1 MPSLPEILANHSG
14 KGYVIAPAGF
24 GKTHLIA
31 DAVKISEGRQ
41 LILTHT
47 HAGVDAL
54 KKKLQKLD
62 VPSAKYHVDTIAS
75 YALKLCLSYP
85 QTADWNIEI
94 PNSGEE
100 WEELCLKC
108 TALIVNRFIKRV
120 LCASYEGIYVDEYQ
134 DCMQS
139 HHNMLLAFAET
150 LPLRILGDPLQAIFD
165 GIGGQNAVDWDTQ
178 LVPHFE
184 HLGELDTPHR
194 WIHDGDSALGQW
206 LRGLRESIVGGEGID
221 LLQNGKP
228 PSVTIHVV
236 ANDEE
241 LRNKQINACKW
252 FPATKTGKIIAI
264 HKGDSIHKAKSHIL
278 AKQTSGAFSS
288 IEEVEG
294 KRLFA
299 FVKAY
304 DRKATAQD
312 KLLCIIEFMK
322 EKGFSGINDA
332 LSAATK
338 RGERA
343 NIQANTKN
351 PEIVQ
356 AANEFLI
363 TPSPS
368 NLCVFIQSVK
378 NVPETTLYARDL
390 FYRLL
395 KILIINKAEPSLTL
409 EEAATLFQ
417 KQFIHTGRPISYPKL
432 IGTTL
437 LVKGQEYDHAIV
449 LDASSLSKKDLYV
462 ALTRGSKSLTI
473 ISKSR
478 ILRPV

>member
-1 MPSLPEILANHSG
+1 MPSLPEILANHNG

-54 KKKLQKLD
+54 KRKLQKLD

-85 QTADWNIEI
+85 QTANWNIEV
-94 PNSGEE
+94 PSSNDE

-108 TALIVNRFIKRV
+108 TDLVGNGFIKKI

-139 HHNMLLAFAET
+139 HHNMLLAFAEI

-165 GIGGQNAVDWDTQ
+165 GMGGQSAVDWDTQ

-184 HLGELDTPHR
+184 RLGELDIPHR
-194 WIHDGDSALGQW
+194 WIHDGDPALGQW
-206 LRGLRESIVGGEGID
+206 LRGLRGDIEVGNDID
-221 LLQNGKP
+221 IQSGLP
-228 PSVTIHVV
+228 PSVTLHVV
-236 ANDEE
+236 PNDDE
-241 LRNKQINACKW
+241 LRNQQITACKW
-252 FPATKTGKIIAI
+252 GCQNKDGRVIAI
-264 HKGDSIHKAKSHIL
+264 HKGDNIHKAKSHIL
-278 AKQTSGAFSS
+278 AKQTGGIFSS
-288 IEEVEG
+288 IEEIEG
-294 KRLFA
+294 KRLTS
-299 FVKAY
+299 FVRAY
-304 DRKATAQD
+304 SRKNTAQEM
-312 KLLCIIEFMK
+312 LLCTIELMK
-322 EKGFSGINDA
+322 DKCFSGVNA
-332 LSAATK
+332 VLSAATK
-338 RGERA
+338 RGEHA

-356 AANEFLI
+356 AANDFLE
-363 TPSPS
+363 TPTPRY
-368 NLCVFIQSVK
+368 LHVFIQSLRDT
-378 NVPETTLYARDL
+378 PEAKLYARDL

-395 KILIINKAEPSLTL
+395 KVLIINKAEPSLTL

-417 KQFIHTGRPISYPKL
+417 KQFRHAGRPISYPKL

-473 ISKSR
+473 ITKSG
-478 ILRPV
+478 ILRPM

>member
-1 MPSLPEILANHSG
+1 MPSLPEILANHSE

-85 QTADWNIEI
+85 QTADWNIEV
-94 PNSGEE
+94 PSSGEE

-108 TALIVNRFIKRV
+108 TALVGNGFIKRV

-165 GIGGQNAVDWDTQ
+165 GIGGQNAVNWDTQ
-178 LVPHFE
+178 LVPHFKR
-184 HLGELDTPHR
+184 LGELDTPHR
-194 WIHDGDSALGQW
+194 WVHDGDPALGQW
-206 LRGLRESIVGGEGID
+206 LRGLRGDIEAGNDINIQND
-221 LLQNGKP
+221 LP
-228 PSVTIHVV
+228 SSVTLQIVSS
-236 ANDEE
+236 DEE
-241 LRNKQINACKW
+241 LRNQQVTTCKW
-252 FPATKTGKIIAI
+252 GGQSKNGRVIAI
-264 HKGDSIHKAKSHIL
+264 HKGDNTHKAKSHIL
-278 AKQTSGAFSS
+278 AKQTGGVFSS

-294 KRLFA
+294 KRLVS
-299 FVKAY
+299 FVKGY
-304 DRKATAQD
+304 SSKDTAQER
-312 KLLCIIEFMK
+312 LLCTIEFMK
-322 EKGFSGINDA
+322 EKCFSGVNDA

-338 RGERA
+338 RGEHA
-343 NIQANTKN
+343 TIQANTKN
-351 PEIVQ
+351 PQVVQ
-356 AANEFLI
+356 AANDFLE
-363 TPSPS
+363 TPTPHK
-368 NLCVFIQSVK
+368 LYIFIEGLKEAS
-378 NVPETTLYARDL
+378 ETTLYARDL

-395 KILIINKAEPSLTL
+395 KALTINKTDPTLTL

-417 KQFIHTGRPISYPKL
+417 KQFRHTGRPISYPKL

-449 LDASSLSKKDLYV
+449 LDADSLSKKDLYV

-478 ILRPV
+478 ILRPI

>member
-1 MPSLPEILANHSG
+1 MPSLSEILANHSG

-62 VPSAKYHVDTIAS
+62 VLSAKYHVDTIAS

-85 QTADWNIEI
+85 QTANWNIEV
-94 PNSGEE
+94 PSSGEE

-108 TALIVNRFIKRV
+108 TALVGNEFIKRV

-139 HHNMLLAFAET
+139 HHNMLLAFSET

-194 WIHDGDSALGQW
+194 WIHDGDPALGQW
-206 LRGLRESIVGGEGID
+206 LRGLRGDIEVGNDID
-221 LLQNGKP
+221 IQNGLP
-228 PSVTIHVV
+228 PSVTLRVV
-236 ANDEE
+236 SNDAE
-241 LRNKQINACKW
+241 LQKQQINVCKW
-252 FPATKTGKIIAI
+252 GTQNKDGRIIAI
-264 HKGDSIHKAKSHIL
+264 HKGDGQYKNKCHAL
-278 AKQTSGAFSS
+278 AKLTSGFFSS
-288 IEEVEG
+288 IEEIEG
-294 KRLFA
+294 SRLFA
-299 FVKAY
+299 FVRAY

-312 KLLCIIEFMK
+312 KLLCIIELMK
-322 EKGFSGINDA
+322 EKCFSGISDA

-338 RGERA
+338 RGEHA
-343 NIQANTKN
+343 NIQAKTKN

-356 AANEFLI
+356 AANEFLN
-363 TPSPS
+363 TPSSS
-368 NLCVFIQSVK
+368 NLSVFIQGVK
-378 NVPETTLYARDL
+378 NAPETTLYARDL

-395 KILIINKAEPSLTL
+395 KVLTINKAEPALTL
-409 EEAATLFQ
+409 GEAATLFQ
-417 KQFIHTGRPISYPKL
+417 KQFRHTGRPISYPKL

-473 ISKSR
+473 ISKNR
-478 ILRPV
+478 ILRPT

>member
-1 MPSLPEILANHSG
+1 MVNLPEILASYKK
-14 KGYVIAPAGF
+14 KGYVVAPAGF

-31 DAVKISEGRQ
+31 DAVKISQGRQ

-62 VPSAKYHVDTIAS
+62 VPSTKYHVDTIAS

-85 QTADWNIEI
+85 QTANWHIDF
-94 PNSGEE
+94 PRSDAE
-100 WEELCLKC
+100 WKSLYPKC
-108 TALIVNRFIKRV
+108 TNLVKHKFIKRV

-134 DCMQS
+134 DCMQA
-139 HHNMLLAFAET
+139 HHNMLLAFAKT

-165 GIGGQNAVDWDTQ
+165 GIGGQNVVDWGAEIM
-178 LVPHFE
+178 PHFQR
-184 HLGELDTPHR
+184 LGELDTPHR
-194 WIHDGDSALGQW
+194 WIHDGDADLGTW
-206 LRGLRESIVGGEGID
+206 LKAVRVNIEAGNAINIQQDNLPASITVKIVSD
-221 LLQNGKP
+221 D
-228 PSVTIHVV
+228 
-236 ANDEE
+236 ND
-241 LRNKQINACKW
+241 LRNQQIYICKW
-252 FPATKTGKIIAI
+252 GVNDKNGRIIAI
-264 HKGDSIHKAKSHIL
+264 HKGDGQYKNKCHVL
-278 AKQTSGAFSS
+278 AKQTSGTFSS

-294 KRLFA
+294 SRLFT

-304 DRKATAQD
+304 DLQTTAQG
-312 KLLCIIEFMK
+312 KMLCIIKFMK
-322 EKGFSGINDA
+322 EKCFSGVNGA

-338 RGERA
+338 RGEIG

-351 PEIVQ
+351 PDVAE
-356 AANEFLI
+356 AANSFLKTPNPNCFYEFIEILSK
-363 TPSPS
+363 T
-368 NLCVFIQSVK
+368 
-378 NVPETTLYARDL
+378 PETKLYARDL

-395 KILIINKAEPSLTL
+395 KVLDINKTKTSITL
-409 EEAATLFQ
+409 ENATTLFQ
-417 KQFIHTGRPISYPKL
+417 KQFRHSGRPISYPKL

-473 ISKSR
+473 ISKNP
-478 ILRPV
+478 IL